1 MTGRKEPN
9 RQLAAVLEEAGCTY
23 EALAKAVRAV
33 AAEAGETLHTSRSAV
48 LSWVRGGTPT
58 GRTAAYLAEALTRA
72 VKRKVTTAEIGLGF
86 PAIGEAMPPDPLAT
100 AADLGRLVMFHRR
113 DFLALAFSTATVG
126 LPLTY
131 DHQAVAATLR
141 GATGSLGRK
150 VGAGEVS
157 TVRQLT
163 ETFRTAD
170 EKLGGGH
177 GLSTV
182 SSFLADTVVPMLQAT
197 FPSEEVRRSAYGA
210 ASELATLVGWKCHD
224 LGREGAAQRFYLL
237 AYQLACECDPAGH
250 GAWMMRALTH
260 QALDLNQTGHC
271 VELAEAALARARGKV
286 DRRTEALLLVTA
298 ARAYGAS
305 GQSRTAAGALLAAED
320 AMLAGDDDVP
330 SYAAASGPVA
340 ATVASH
346 TGKTLTEMKDHRAA
360 ERHYRAALEGRVP
373 GTYQRVRGLTI
384 ANLAKS
390 VAAQHRHEEAVILW
404 NQCLDLMDGV
414 ASDRNEKELRTVR
427 STMAVYSRR
436 GIPGAPELAQRATE
450 LAAV

>member
-1 MTGRKEPN
+1 MRKKPN
-9 RQLAAVLEEAGCTY
+9 QQLAAVIEEAGCTY
-23 EALAKAVRAV
+23 EALAKAVRSV

-48 LSWVRGGTPT
+48 LSWVRGGIPT
-58 GRTAAYLAEALTRA
+58 GRTSAYLAEALARVA
-72 VKRKVTTAEIGLGF
+72 KRQVTTAEIGLGC

-113 DFLALAFSTATVG
+113 DLLALAFSTATVG
-126 LPLTY
+126 LPITY

-141 GATGSLGRK
+141 TAKGGRRAGAE
-150 VGAGEVS
+150 EVS

-163 ETFRTAD
+163 EMFRTAD
-170 EKLGGGH
+170 EKLGGGY

-182 SSFLADTVVPMLQAT
+182 SSYLVDAVVPMLQAT
-197 FPSEEVRRSAYGA
+197 FSSEEVRRSAYGA

-237 AYQLACECDPAGH
+237 AYQLACESDPAGH

-260 QALDLNQTGHC
+260 QSLDLNQTTHC
-271 VELAEAALARARGKV
+271 VELAEAALSRAQGKV
-286 DRRTEALLLVTA
+286 DRKTEALLLVTA

-305 GQSRTAAGALLAAED
+305 GQTKDAAGALLAAED
-320 AMLAGDDDVP
+320 AMLTGDDGVP

-360 ERHYRAALEGRVP
+360 ERHYRAALEDRVP

-414 ASDRNEKELRTVR
+414 ASDRNQKELKTVR

-436 GIPGAPELAQRATE
+436 GIPGAPELAQRAAV
-450 LAAV
+450 LASL

>member
-1 MTGRKEPN
+1 MTGRKQPN
-9 RQLAAVLEEAGCTY
+9 QQLAAVISEAGCTY
-23 EALAKAVRAV
+23 EALAKAVRGV

-48 LSWVRGGTPT
+48 LSWVRGGIPT
-58 GRTAAYLAEALTRA
+58 GRTSTYLAEALARVA
-72 VKRKVTTAEIGLGF
+72 KRQVTTAEIGLGC

-113 DFLALAFSTATVG
+113 DLLALAFSTATVG
-126 LPLTY
+126 LAITY

-141 GATGSLGRK
+141 TAKGGRRAGAE
-150 VGAGEVS
+150 EVS

-163 ETFRTAD
+163 EMFRTAD
-170 EKLGGGH
+170 EKLGGGY

-182 SSFLADTVVPMLQAT
+182 SSYLVDAVVPMLQAT

-237 AYQLACECDPAGH
+237 AYQLACESDPAGH

-260 QALDLNQTGHC
+260 QSLDLNQTTHC
-271 VELAEAALARARGKV
+271 VELAEAALSRAQGKV
-286 DRRTEALLLVTA
+286 DRKTEALLLVTA

-305 GQSRTAAGALLAAED
+305 GQTKEAAGALLAAEG
-320 AMLAGDDDVP
+320 AMLTGDDGVP

-360 ERHYRAALEGRVP
+360 ERHYRAALEDRVP

-414 ASDRNEKELRTVR
+414 ASDRNQKELKTVR

-436 GIPGAPELAQRATE
+436 GIPGAPELAQRAAE
-450 LAAV
+450 LASL